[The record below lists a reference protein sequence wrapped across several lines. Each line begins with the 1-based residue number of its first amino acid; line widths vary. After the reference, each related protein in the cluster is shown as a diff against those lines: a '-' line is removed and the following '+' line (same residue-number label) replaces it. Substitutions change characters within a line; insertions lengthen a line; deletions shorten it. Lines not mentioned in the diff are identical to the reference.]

1 MYMNQFELFS
11 LIFFAVDAV
20 WQETQA
26 EELTQF
32 LSESDPFLWG
42 DIGSADPA
50 LFYEFCERYP
60 QKTIAL
66 EDSYKIA
73 CDYINFLPTE
83 YQAVYGAVPE
93 AFYQTDEQTWLETA
107 KKYLATPHK
116 K

>member
-20 WQETQA
+20 WDKTKSED
-26 EELTQF
+26 LVQF
-32 LSESDPFLWG
+32 LSDTDPFLWG

-50 LFYEFCERYP
+50 NFIEFCERYP

-83 YQAVYGAVPE
+83 YESVYDAVPE
-93 AFYQTDEQTWLETA
+93 AFYQTDEKTWLKTA
-107 KKYLATPHK
+107 KKYLSKPHK